1 MGFPVSVPTSGGLGQ
16 EGLLEQCQEGR
27 LETPGSVEG
36 GCITLA
42 VLAGAQAQQEG
53 PGLELACRPES
64 QHGAPGGRWVRV
76 SLAAPALPQAQL

>member
-1 MGFPVSVPTSGGLGQ
+1 MGFPVSVPTSVGLGQ

-36 GCITLA
+36 GRITLA

-53 PGLELACRPES
+53 PGLGLACRP
-64 QHGAPGGRWVRV
+64 GVPGGRWVWA